1 MMAARPVDRK
11 LPANEDSMADIINLK
26 DIRKAR
32 ARALTEAKASE
43 NRARFGRTRDERTR
57 QNLEDSRARR
67 EHDGNR
73 LERPSTDDAEKPS
86 GGPGKPESG
95 QS

>member
-1 MMAARPVDRK
+1 
-11 LPANEDSMADIINLK
+11 MADIINLK
-26 DIRKAR
+26 DVRKAR
-32 ARALTEAKASE
+32 ARALAEAKASE

-57 QNLEDSRARR
+57 QTIEESRTRR

-73 LERPSTDDAEKPS
+73 LERPSGEAEKPAS
-86 GGPGKPESG
+86 GEPGKPESG